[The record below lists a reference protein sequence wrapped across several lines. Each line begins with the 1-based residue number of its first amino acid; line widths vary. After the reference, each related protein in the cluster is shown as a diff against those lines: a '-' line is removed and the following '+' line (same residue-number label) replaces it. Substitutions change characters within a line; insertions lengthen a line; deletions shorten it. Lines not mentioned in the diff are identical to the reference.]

1 MMKKLL
7 LGGVLSATMMGQLVS
22 AEPVPLTPEQ
32 QEQVMQMLPMGP
44 AISIDE
50 AVKGLPEVLATVNG
64 KNFTKKDFADALKK
78 QFPNGTLPQG
88 VTAQMVVAKAPEI
101 VKGMIQEQ
109 LLTAE
114 MEKAGFKPSAQ
125 LVKDIWNKELAKA
138 PKEELAAFEQFL
150 AQQKMTKEQFVE
162 KQSQDVNMQKQAAL
176 QLFAEKVIFAGVKV
190 TEADALKYY
199 NDNKARF
206 VQPQVDAESEK
217 AAVAKANNL
226 IAELK
231 KDPAKF
237 AELAKANS
245 ICPSKEQGGSLG
257 AFVKGQMIPEF
268 ENAAFAL
275 KVGEISAPVKTQY
288 GYHIIRR
295 DKSEAGD
302 PTGSIRASHIL
313 IKIEP
318 KMVQIPF
325 DKIKVE
331 LTSMLEQEKKGEAFR
346 AYCEKLLKDANF
358 KLLIAAPAKPAAP
371 AVAPVVR

>member
-1 MMKKLL
+1 
-7 LGGVLSATMMGQLVS
+7 
-22 AEPVPLTPEQ
+22 
-32 QEQVMQMLPMGP
+32 
-44 AISIDE
+44 
-50 AVKGLPEVLATVNG
+50 
-64 KNFTKKDFADALKK
+64 
-78 QFPNGTLPQG
+78 
-88 VTAQMVVAKAPEI
+88 
-101 VKGMIQEQ
+101 
-109 LLTAE
+109 
-114 MEKAGFKPSAQ
+114 
-125 LVKDIWNKELAKA
+125 
-138 PKEELAAFEQFL
+138 
-150 AQQKMTKEQFVE
+150 
-162 KQSQDVNMQKQAAL
+162 MQKQAAL

-302 PTGSIRASHIL
+302 PAGSIRASHIL

-331 LTSMLEQEKKGEAFR
+331 LTSMLEQEKKGEALRRFPRGIFLFR
-346 AYCEKLLKDANF
+346 LSRRPCPRKKDPF
-358 KLLIAAPAKPAAP
+358 LYGKGGTLQSYRFLD
-371 AVAPVVR
+371 VRT